1 MIFLGCTKFY
11 ELQDVIVSRQM
22 KSDVMP
28 SASWYLLLPIIA
40 IVLIVSAV
48 IGILCFWHYS
58 CIRREEINLYI
69 NPQHD
74 DSDCP
79 KSIDFDIID
88 NVIEKTIDH
97 GNSSCDDIVLLY
109 TNHSTSFM
117 TLMKDFRETLT
128 KICSCSVSFAVII
141 VDNIFY
147 ITHHV
152 TSFITI
158 YKIIKVF
165 AFV

>member
-1 MIFLGCTKFY
+1 M
-11 ELQDVIVSRQM
+11 VISRQM
-22 KSDVMP
+22 KSDMLL
-28 SASWYLLLPIIA
+28 STSWYLLLPIIA

-79 KSIDFDIID
+79 KSIDFDIVD
-88 NVIEKTIDH
+88 NVIEKTIDYS
-97 GNSSCDDIVLLY
+97 NSSCDDIVLLY

-128 KICSCSVSFAVII
+128 KMCSCSVSLNFAVIT

-147 ITHHV
+147 ITHHLSQFIKLLII
-152 TSFITI
+152 SFRI
-158 YKIIKVF
+158 
-165 AFV
+165 